1 MKLRNFKKSIH
12 RKMDYKY
19 HEPRISSKLFIRVAP
34 PIVYHYCH
42 RLESRKDLG
51 TNKTVYII
59 TKKRKRHEQG
69 HSPKA
74 E

>member
-12 RKMDYKY
+12 SKKDYKY
-19 HEPRISSKLFIRVAP
+19 HEPRINQKMFIRVSP
-34 PIVYHYCH
+34 QFVEHYCH

-51 TNKTVYII
+51 ISKTVYII
-59 TKKRKRHEQG
+59 TKKRKRHEQD